1 MLTGGTAG
9 TGGGCIE
16 LVTIWDWDD
25 CIASSTPVSDDCIS
39 DKGDSK
45 AVLLRYFG
53 VMGSDDGGGDM
64 YCSTP
69 TSIGNV

>member
-1 MLTGGTAG
+1 
-9 TGGGCIE
+9 
-16 LVTIWDWDD
+16 
-25 CIASSTPVSDDCIS
+25 
-39 DKGDSK
+39 
-45 AVLLRYFG
+45 VLLRYFG